1 VVLGHQLLQRFNL
14 QFMKKIYALGFCL
27 INICTLLLLESCAD
41 WEQPIQLPTSGGIK
55 SSRVLLVEEF
65 TGASCPN
72 CPSGTAEL
80 NGIIDKYP
88 DNIVAVGIHS
98 NFLGAPATLGEV
110 DLRTPEAQAIETF
123 LGAWLGKPEAAFN
136 RRKFNNQNGIRIGKP
151 DTWITFVEQELKE
164 INEAELKIS
173 NRYDSTTREL
183 EITLTATA
191 LRTISKPIYIHALI
205 TESEISASQK
215 NQTGVLKDYVH
226 EHVLRKLLTPVAG
239 DLLINSLEE
248 GKSESKIFKYTLPA
262 ENKLWVAEHCSTVG
276 YLSYSE
282 QEKYVIQAAESKIKL

>member
-1 VVLGHQLLQRFNL
+1 
-14 QFMKKIYALGFCL
+14 MKTQMIYILKFSFLYISL
-27 INICTLLLLESCAD
+27 ILFLNSCSD
-41 WEQPIQLPTSGGIK
+41 WEQPIQLPNSGGIK

-80 NGIIDKYP
+80 KGIIDKYP

-98 NFLGAPATLGEV
+98 NFLAAPATVGEV

-136 RRKFNNQNGIRIGKP
+136 RKKFNNQNGIRIGKP

-164 INEAELKIS
+164 VHEAELKIS
-173 NRYDSTTREL
+173 NKYDSTTREL
-183 EITLTATA
+183 QITLTATA
-191 LRTISKPIYIHALI
+191 LLTIAKPIYIHALI

-215 NQTGVLKDYVH
+215 NQTGILKDYVH
-226 EHVLRKLLTPVAG
+226 EHVLRKLITPVAG
-239 DLLINSLEE
+239 ELLINSLDV
-248 GKSESKIFKYTLPA
+248 GKSVSKTFTYILPPQDRV
-262 ENKLWVAEHCSTVG
+262 WVAEHCATVG
-276 YLSYSE
+276 FISYAE
-282 QEKYVIQAAESKIKL
+282 QEKYVIQAAESKIKR